1 MYYSN
6 CVVFVQSEVLSGSA
20 CRRYR
25 MDVMRGLGERGD
37 SMSLPGVENLM
48 LHFTPHADDWSKLP
62 VIVSGEGC
70 YVTDV
75 RGNTYIDGLA
85 GLFTTQV
92 GHGRS
97 ELAEVAAKQM
107 KELGFFPSW
116 SFQHPR
122 SLELAAKISEIAPG
136 DLDSTFF
143 VSSGSEAVET
153 VIKLARQYHRAN
165 GEPMRYKFISRK
177 IAYHGTTMGA
187 LSVNGIPAFRAPF
200 EPLLQGFEHVPNT
213 QQDPEG
219 AADVIG
225 EAIEFGPPETVAAVI
240 LEPVQNAGGCLVPPP
255 DYWRRVRE
263 ICDRHG
269 VLLASDAVICAF
281 GRLGEWFGIERFDVV
296 PDMTSFAKG
305 VTSGYLPM
313 GGVVVNE
320 RIASTLKENASMFM
334 HGSTFGGHPV
344 SSAVALENIA
354 IMEREKLLQNVHD
367 LEGHFGD
374 ELRRVASDHP
384 VVKEVRGMGFFWAV
398 EINPERADGT
408 PLEDE
413 EYQKYFKGVVS
424 RKLLEGGLICRFDDK
439 DEPVIQYSP
448 ALVSDREVLSRIAE
462 ITDYALTELER
473 QLGYRN

>member
-1 MYYSN
+1 
-6 CVVFVQSEVLSGSA
+6 
-20 CRRYR
+20 
-25 MDVMRGLGERGD
+25 MDVMRGLGERGND
-37 SMSLPGVENLM
+37 TSRSGVDNLM
-48 LHFTPHADDWSKLP
+48 LHFTPYAEDWSKLP
-62 VIVSGEGC
+62 VIVSGQGS
-70 YVTDV
+70 YVTDD
-75 RGNTYIDGLA
+75 RGNTYVDGLA

-92 GHGRS
+92 GHGRE

-107 KELGFFPSW
+107 KELGFFPNW

-122 SLELAAKISEIAPG
+122 SLELAHKIAEIAPG
-136 DLDSTFF
+136 DLNSSFF

-153 VIKLARQYHRAN
+153 VIKLARQYHKAN
-165 GEPMRYKFISRK
+165 GEATRYKVISRK

-187 LSVNGIPAFRAPF
+187 LSVTGLPSFKAPF
-200 EPLLQGFEHVPNT
+200 EPLLQGFMHVPNT

-219 AADVIG
+219 AADAIE

-255 DYWRRVRE
+255 DYWKRVRE

-269 VLLASDAVICAF
+269 VLLVSDAVICAF

-313 GGVVVNE
+313 GGVVVND
-320 RIASTLKENASMFM
+320 RIASTLRENAPMFT

-344 SSAVALENIA
+344 SSAVAVENIA

-374 ELRRVASDHP
+374 ELKRMASDHP
-384 VVKEVRGMGFFWAV
+384 IVKEVRGLGFFWSV
-398 EINPERADGT
+398 EVNPERPDGT
-408 PLEDE
+408 PLAED

-439 DEPVIQYSP
+439 DDPVIQYSP

-462 ITDYALTELER
+462 ITDSALTELEK
-473 QLGYRN
+473 QLGYRS

>member
-1 MYYSN
+1 
-6 CVVFVQSEVLSGSA
+6 
-20 CRRYR
+20 
-25 MDVMRGLGERGD
+25 MDVMRGLGEHGD
-37 SMSLPGVENLM
+37 STRLAGVENLM
-48 LHFTPHADDWSKLP
+48 LHFTPYSEDWSKLP
-62 VIVSGEGC
+62 VIVSGEGS
-70 YVTDV
+70 YVTDD
-75 RGNTYIDGLA
+75 RGRSYIDGLA

-92 GHGRS
+92 GHGRA

-107 KELGFFPSW
+107 KELGFFPNW

-122 SLELAAKISEIAPG
+122 SLELAAKIAEIAPG
-136 DLDSTFF
+136 DLNSTFF

-153 VIKLARQYHRAN
+153 VIKLARQYHKVN
-165 GEPMRYKFISRK
+165 GEPGRYKIISRDV
-177 IAYHGTTMGA
+177 AYHGTTMGA
-187 LSVNGIPAFRAPF
+187 LSVTGLPSFKAPF
-200 EPLLQGFEHVPNT
+200 EPLPSGFFHVKNT

-219 AADVIG
+219 AAD
-225 EAIEFGPPETVAAVI
+225 AIEQMIEAEGPELVAAVI

-255 DYWRRVRE
+255 DYWTRVRE

-269 VLLASDAVICAF
+269 VLLVSDAVIAAF

-313 GGVVVNE
+313 GGVVVNDK
-320 RIASTLKENASMFM
+320 IAHTLKDRASMFM

-367 LEGHFGD
+367 LEGHFGG
-374 ELRRVASDHP
+374 ELRRMAADHP

-398 EINPERADGT
+398 EVNPEKADGT
-408 PLEDE
+408 PLEGD

-439 DEPVIQYSP
+439 DEPVIQFSP
-448 ALVSDREVLSRIAE
+448 ALISDKEVLSRIAE
-462 ITDYALTELER
+462 ITDDALTELEKE
-473 QLGYRN
+473 LGYRG

>member
-1 MYYSN
+1 
-6 CVVFVQSEVLSGSA
+6 
-20 CRRYR
+20 
-25 MDVMRGLGERGD
+25 MDVMRGLGERGNGT
-37 SMSLPGVENLM
+37 SLAGVENLM
-48 LHFTPHADDWSKLP
+48 LHFTPYSEDWSKLP

-70 YVTDV
+70 YVTDDK
-75 RGNTYIDGLA
+75 GNDYIDGLA

-97 ELAEVAAKQM
+97 ELGEVAAKQM
-107 KELGFFPSW
+107 KELGFFPNW

-136 DLDSTFF
+136 DLNSTFF

-153 VIKLARQYHRAN
+153 VIKLARQYHKTN
-165 GEPMRYKFISRK
+165 GEPGRYKIISRDV
-177 IAYHGTTMGA
+177 AYHGTTMGA
-187 LSVNGIPAFRAPF
+187 LSVTGLPGFKAPF
-200 EPLLQGFEHVPNT
+200 EPLPSGFYHVRNT

-219 AADVIG
+219 AAD
-225 EAIEFGPPETVAAVI
+225 AIEQMIEAEGPELVAAVV

-255 DYWRRVRE
+255 DYWKRVRE

-269 VLLASDAVICAF
+269 VLLVSDAVICAF

-313 GGVVVNE
+313 GGVVVND
-320 RIASTLKENASMFM
+320 RIASTLRENAPMFT

-344 SSAVALENIA
+344 SSAVAVENIA

-374 ELRRVASDHP
+374 ELKRMASDHP
-384 VVKEVRGMGFFWAV
+384 IVKEVRGMGFFWAV
-398 EINPERADGT
+398 EVNPERADGT
-408 PLEDE
+408 PLEGD

-439 DEPVIQYSP
+439 DDPVIQFSP

-462 ITDYALTELER
+462 ITDGALTELEK

>member
-1 MYYSN
+1 
-6 CVVFVQSEVLSGSA
+6 
-20 CRRYR
+20 
-25 MDVMRGLGERGD
+25 MDVMRGLGERGNGT
-37 SMSLPGVENLM
+37 SLAGVENLM
-48 LHFTPHADDWSKLP
+48 LHFTPYSEDWSKLP

-70 YVTDV
+70 YVTDDK
-75 RGNTYIDGLA
+75 GNDYIDGLA

-107 KELGFFPSW
+107 KELGFFPNW

-122 SLELAAKISEIAPG
+122 SLELAHKISEIAPG
-136 DLDSTFF
+136 DLNSTFF

-153 VIKLARQYHRAN
+153 VIKLARQYHKAN
-165 GEPMRYKFISRK
+165 GEPGRYKIISRDV
-177 IAYHGTTMGA
+177 AYHGTTMGA
-187 LSVNGIPAFRAPF
+187 LSVTGLPSFKAPF
-200 EPLLQGFEHVPNT
+200 EPLPSGFFHVRNT

-219 AADVIG
+219 AAD
-225 EAIEFGPPETVAAVI
+225 AIEQMIETEGPELVAAVI

-255 DYWRRVRE
+255 DYWKRVRE

-269 VLLASDAVICAF
+269 VLLVSDAVICAF

-320 RIASTLKENASMFM
+320 KMSATLKDNAPMFM

-344 SSAVALENIA
+344 SSAVAIENID
-354 IMEREKLLQNVHD
+354 IIE
-367 LEGHFGD
+367 LEGHFEG
-374 ELRRVASDHP
+374 ELNRMAADHP
-384 VVKEVRGMGFFWAV
+384 IVKEVRGMGYFWAV
-398 EINPERADGT
+398 EVKPERADGT
-408 PLEDE
+408 PLEGD

-424 RKLLEGGLICRFDDK
+424 KKLLEGGLICRFDDK
-439 DEPVIQYSP
+439 DEPVIQFSP
-448 ALVSDREVLSRIAE
+448 ALVADKEIISKIAG
-462 ITDYALTELER
+462 ITDDALTELER
-473 QLGYRN
+473 ELGYRS

>member
-1 MYYSN
+1 
-6 CVVFVQSEVLSGSA
+6 
-20 CRRYR
+20 
-25 MDVMRGLGERGD
+25 MDVMRGLGEHGD
-37 SMSLPGVENLM
+37 ATPLAGVENLM
-48 LHFTPHADDWSKLP
+48 LHFTPYAEDWSKLP
-62 VIVSGEGC
+62 VIVSGEGS
-70 YVTDV
+70 YVTDDK
-75 RGNTYIDGLA
+75 GNTFIDGLA

-92 GHGRS
+92 GHGRT
-97 ELAEVAAKQM
+97 ELADAASRQM
-107 KELGFFPSW
+107 KELGFFPNW

-136 DLDSTFF
+136 DLNSTFF

-153 VIKLARQYHRAN
+153 VIKLARQYHKAN
-165 GEPMRYKFISRK
+165 GEPGRYKIISRDV
-177 IAYHGTTMGA
+177 AYHGTTMGA
-187 LSVNGIPAFRAPF
+187 LSVTGLPGFKAPF
-200 EPLLQGFEHVPNT
+200 EPLPSGFFHVKNT

-219 AADVIG
+219 AAD
-225 EAIEFGPPETVAAVI
+225 AIEQMIETEGPELVAAVI

-263 ICDRHG
+263 ICDKHG

-313 GGVVVNE
+313 GGVVVND

-354 IMEREKLLQNVHD
+354 IMERERLLQNVHD

-374 ELRRVASDHP
+374 ELKRMAADHP
-384 VVKEVRGMGFFWAV
+384 IVKEVRGMGFFWSV
-398 EINPERADGT
+398 EINPEHPDGT
-408 PLEDE
+408 PLAED

-424 RKLLEGGLICRFDDK
+424 RKLVEGGLICRFDDK
-439 DEPVIQYSP
+439 DDPVIQYSP

-462 ITDYALTELER
+462 ITDGALTELER
-473 QLGYRN
+473 ELGYRG

>member
-1 MYYSN
+1 
-6 CVVFVQSEVLSGSA
+6 
-20 CRRYR
+20 
-25 MDVMRGLGERGD
+25 MDVMRGLGERGNGK
-37 SMSLPGVENLM
+37 SLSGVENLM
-48 LHFTPHADDWSKLP
+48 LHFTPYDEDWSKLP

-70 YVTDV
+70 YITDDK
-75 RGNTYIDGLA
+75 GNTYIDGLA

-107 KELGFFPSW
+107 KELGFFPNW

-136 DLDSTFF
+136 DLNSTFF

-153 VIKLARQYHRAN
+153 VIKLARQYHKSN
-165 GEPMRYKFISRK
+165 GEPGRYKIISRDV
-177 IAYHGTTMGA
+177 AYHGTTMGA
-187 LSVNGIPAFRAPF
+187 LSVTGLPVFKAPF
-200 EPLLQGFEHVPNT
+200 EPLPSGFFHVKNT

-219 AADVIG
+219 AAD
-225 EAIEFGPPETVAAVI
+225 AIEQMIEAEGPELVAAVI

-255 DYWRRVRE
+255 EYWKKVRE

-269 VLLASDAVICAF
+269 VLLVSDAVICAF
-281 GRLGEWFGIERFDVV
+281 GRLGEWFGIERFDVI
-296 PDMTSFAKG
+296 PDMMSFAKG

-313 GGVVVNE
+313 GGVVVNDE
-320 RIASTLKENASMFM
+320 IAGTLKDHAPMFM

-344 SSAVALENIA
+344 SSAVATENIR
-354 IMEREKLLQNVHD
+354 IMEREKLLENVHN

-374 ELRRVASDHP
+374 ELRRMAEGHP

-398 EINPERADGT
+398 EVNPERVDGT
-408 PLEDE
+408 PLAGD
-413 EYQKYFKGVVS
+413 EYQRYFKGVVS

-439 DEPVIQYSP
+439 NDPVIQFSP
-448 ALVSDREVLSRIAE
+448 ALVSDREVISKIAE
-462 ITDYALTELER
+462 ITDEALTELEKE
-473 QLGYRN
+473 LGYRG